1 MTSLSTSIVRQ
12 ELLKNPTG
20 ILRPNGRVHCNSL
33 APPPPPEAPLRC
45 AGSALG
51 SHPQGG
57 RPAAHLFS
65 PEHPCHWQGLLTNPT
80 GLRRPERKKSLYRIR
95 SPSLNPRLR
104 SLSGLG
110 LSASHPQGEAL
121 APNPFSSTTPVLLA
135 GTVRPLG
142 LTSLGWDAD
151 RPKGTRQHPSSL
163 ILSAATL
170 QTKSRCGEAGIRTLG
185 GGFPPQLLSRQLPSA
200 ARPPLPKPSQPSYR
214 TLEQ

>member
-135 GTVRPLG
+135 GTVDEPHRASSARAEEIIVSYPL
-142 LTSLGWDAD
+142 T
-151 RPKGTRQHPSSL
+151 Q
-163 ILSAATL
+163 
-170 QTKSRCGEAGIRTLG
+170 
-185 GGFPPQLLSRQLPSA
+185 
-200 ARPPLPKPSQPSYR
+200 PKPKAALAVRAQPPGFTSPG
-214 TLEQ
+214 